1 MSLMDTQGLNDPNA
15 ERSDKNIII
24 EMMKNLKAKL
34 YDKDEGISSLI
45 LFVLPYASQRIRDT
59 TIKATIN
66 MFVMFGSLDER
77 ADISFHPKYNIIF
90 NNVSRYG
97 DKYDPTRIKNEPEYD
112 PFKENPGLS
121 KQ

>member
-15 ERSDKNIII
+15 EMSDKNIII

-45 LFVLPYASQRIRDT
+45 LCVLPNASQRISDT
-59 TIKATIN
+59 TIKAIIN
-66 MFVMFGSLDER
+66 MFVMFGSLDESV
-77 ADISFHPKYNIIF
+77 DISLHPKYHIIF

-97 DKYDPTRIKNEPEYD
+97 DKYDPNKLKNEPGYN
-112 PFKENPGLS
+112 PIKENTQIFGR
-121 KQ
+121 